1 MEFIVREMSSK
12 PDTIY
17 VRYDCACGCKPGV
30 EHRRGSSEVEHEQCC
45 CGNIHFVGTG
55 ARQELEK
62 YIDDR
67 QAEGYDEELEGYQ
80 VSEEQLAAPWG
91 GSVTIAY
98 AIPAK
103 SRAH

>member
-30 EHRRGSSEVEHEQCC
+30 EHRRGSSDVEHEQCC
-45 CGNIHFVGTG
+45 CGNVHFVGPE

-62 YIDDR
+62 YIEER
-67 QAEGYDEELEGYQ
+67 RAEDEDLGGYT
-80 VSEEQLAAPWG
+80 VSEEKLATPWG
-91 GSVTIAY
+91 CSVAVAY
-98 AIPAK
+98 AIPAAP
-103 SRAH
+103 RAH